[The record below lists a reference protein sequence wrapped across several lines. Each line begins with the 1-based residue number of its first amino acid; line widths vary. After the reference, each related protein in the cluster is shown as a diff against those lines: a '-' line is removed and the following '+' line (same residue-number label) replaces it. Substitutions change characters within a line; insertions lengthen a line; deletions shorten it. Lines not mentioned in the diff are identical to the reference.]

1 MNSYLDEYKFQKN
14 LDSFTRNCSGTL
26 NNFSNQLFN
35 VQVTFHS
42 IGQKKE
48 AWGTNLAL
56 IVIESYTLTM
66 IS

>member
-1 MNSYLDEYKFQKN
+1 MSSYLDEYKFQKN
-14 LDSFTRNCSGTL
+14 LDSFTRNCPGTL
-26 NNFSNQLFN
+26 NNFFKQVFN
-35 VQVTFHS
+35 VQVTFPS
-42 IGQKKE
+42 TGQKKE